1 MDDLALNIANFLQC
15 CSGLDLATVPELNRV
30 LFTKPIGQETN
41 VEPDLM
47 NLAGIPGLE
56 VISIYQGQGEIMKK
70 NMESCNETDGL

>member
-1 MDDLALNIANFLQC
+1 
-15 CSGLDLATVPELNRV
+15 LDLATVPELNRV